1 MSLLVIVWLVIT
13 CAGVSAIA
21 RATAVVQQRAEVQ
34 THADAI
40 VLAAASYGDDVARR
54 FAGLLQVR
62 VISLVRTGKVVTVR
76 ITANQ
81 QQATASAIQPL

>member
-13 CAGVSAIA
+13 CAGVAAIT
-21 RATAVVQQRAEVQ
+21 RATAVMQQRAEIQ
-34 THADAI
+34 TRADAI
-40 VLAAASYGDDVARR
+40 ALAAASYGDDVARQ
-54 FAGLLQVR
+54 FAGSLRVR

-76 ITANQ
+76 ISANQ